1 MKRRIN
7 QVASHQD
14 AVFRC
19 GFTLVELL
27 VVIAIIGIL
36 VGLLLPAVQAARE
49 AARRMQCSNNLSQ
62 LGLAVHNYEMAHRR
76 LPPGT
81 INGKGPIVHLP
92 VGFHH
97 SWIVQVLPMMGERA
111 AWDRIDHSRSVY
123 AKANFPVRRYEIG
136 FLNCPSSL
144 GGGVF
149 SAYAGFHDSR
159 EVPIDEDNNG
169 MFVLNRCLK
178 IDDVYDGLAN
188 TLMLGEKVSDS
199 TDLGWMSGTRAT
211 LRNAGTLP
219 NSGRPAAATGMPPGF
234 ASYVSGYGGGGY
246 GGAGAGYGAGSY
258 GDESADAEAN
268 EPESE
273 STEDSASES
282 AVKENE
288 ADEKK
293 NKSEAVSDGSVDK
306 IAEDS
311 GYGSESYGGGGYG
324 SGFSLAANRGVVR
337 TKEAP
342 IAGGEAM
349 DRRPPAKWLAIKDLP
364 SIMTGM
370 PNTGMQVGGISSY
383 HVGGCNV
390 VAGDGACH
398 FLTDSIDHAVFQ
410 RLVNRSDKSLVG
422 YRW

>member
-1 MKRRIN
+1 MKRRSICN
-7 QVASHQD
+7 HHACC
-14 AVFRC
+14 RR

-81 INGKGPIVHLP
+81 VNGKGPIVHLP

-123 AKANFPVRRYEIG
+123 AKVNFPVRRYEIS
-136 FLNCPSSL
+136 FLNCPSSP

-188 TLMLGEKVSDS
+188 TLMLGEKVSDA

-211 LRNAGTLP
+211 LRNAGSLP
-219 NSGRPAAATGMPPGF
+219 NSGRPAAASGMPPGF

-246 GGAGAGYGAGSY
+246 GGVGAGYGVGGY
-258 GDESADAEAN
+258 GDESEDVEAD
-268 EPESE
+268 ESE

-282 AVKENE
+282 DVKEKE
-288 ADEKK
+288 AEESK
-293 NKSEAVSDGSVDK
+293 NTPEAGSDGSVDQV
-306 IAEDS
+306 AEDS
-311 GYGSESYGGGGYG
+311 GYGSESYGGGSYG
-324 SGFSLAANRGVVR
+324 GGFSLATNQSVVR

-342 IAGGEAM
+342 IGGGEAM
-349 DRRPPAKWLAIKDLP
+349 DRRPPSKWLAVKDLP

-383 HVGGCNV
+383 HTGGCNI

-398 FLTDSIDHAVFQ
+398 FLSENIDHAVFQ
-410 RLVNRSDKSLVG
+410 RLANRADKSLVG

>member
-14 AVFRC
+14 AVFRS

-311 GYGSESYGGGGYG
+311 GFGSESYGGGGYG

>member
-1 MKRRIN
+1 MKRRVN
-7 QVASHQD
+7 QD
-14 AVFRC
+14 AARRR

-62 LGLAVHNYEMAHRR
+62 LGLAVHNYEMAHRS

-81 INGKGPIVHLP
+81 INAKGPIVHLP

-111 AWDRIDHSRSVY
+111 AWDRVDHSRSVY
-123 AKANFPVRRYEIG
+123 DKVNFPVRRYEIG
-136 FLNCPSSL
+136 FLNCPSSP

-178 IDDVYDGLAN
+178 IDDIYDGLSN
-188 TLMLGEKVSDS
+188 TIMLGEKVSDS

-211 LRNAGTLP
+211 LRNAGSLP
-219 NSGRPAAATGMPPGF
+219 NSGRPAAASGMPPGF
-234 ASYVSGYGGGGY
+234 ASYISGYGGGGY
-246 GGAGAGYGAGSY
+246 GGAGYSGGSY
-258 GDESADAEAN
+258 GDESMEG
-268 EPESE
+268 EPEGAVS
-273 STEDSASES
+273 SDGTAGDTD
-282 AVKENE
+282 VKENE
-288 ADEKK
+288 AEE
-293 NKSEAVSDGSVDK
+293 SESSSEEGATGSKDQM
-306 IAEDS
+306 AEDS

-324 SGFSLAANRGVVR
+324 GTGYGGFSLTTNRGVVR

-342 IAGGEAM
+342 IAGREGM
-349 DRRPPAKWLAIKDLP
+349 DRRPPSKWLTVADLP
-364 SIMTGM
+364 SIMPGL
-370 PNTGMQVGGISSY
+370 PNTGMQVGGISSF
-383 HVGGCNV
+383 HTGGCNT
-390 VAGDGACH
+390 VAGDGSCH
-398 FLTDSIDHAVFQ
+398 FISESIDHAIYQ
-410 RLVNRSDKSLVG
+410 RLANRADKSLVG
-422 YRW
+422 FRW